1 MTPYRRLV
9 RACWMAALAGC
20 TPVGLWVYDDPGFE
34 VSRVRLQSTESN
46 VPPVVLGLAV
56 LNPND
61 YDLSTARLELQ
72 LRLDHTPIGH
82 FFRDSVFAVPKYGI
96 ADLTLPLTPMPAI
109 TPERLRTLSRGTRHF
124 EVEGVATFSTPFG
137 PHQVRFAHA
146 GDMVF
151 GGASEGHGGP
161 AVSADSVRARIK
173 THAPRSMPV
182 PLTPDQGPRERARGE
197 AAASRSEI

>member
-1 MTPYRRLV
+1 MTPYRRLLS
-9 RACWMAALAGC
+9 ACWIAGVAGC

-34 VSRVRLQSTESN
+34 VSRVRLQPTETSA
-46 VPPVVLGLAV
+46 PPVVLGLAV

-82 FFRDSVFAVPKYGI
+82 FFRDSVFPLPKYGI
-96 ADLTLPLTPMPAI
+96 ADLRLPLTPMPAI
-109 TPERLRTLSRGTRHF
+109 TPERLRTLSRGIRHF

-137 PHQVRFAHA
+137 PHEVRFAHA

-151 GGASEGHGGP
+151 GGANGGEVGP
-161 AVSADSVRARIK
+161 ALSADSVRARIR

-182 PLTPDQGPRERARGE
+182 P
-197 AAASRSEI
+197 